1 MKNRDYLMESAGE
14 SQRLVGKTDDAKTA
28 AQAGWAGL
36 APGMRVAD
44 LGCGPGRTT
53 SVLHALAQ
61 PGGEAV
67 GIDFGPDRI
76 THADQHYQSPGL
88 TFHCRDIREPL
99 DDLGQFDFV
108 WMRFLLE
115 YYRAESFELATKAA
129 SLLKP
134 GGILCL
140 VDLDN
145 NCLNHFEMPE
155 RLTRTIASLMAVLQA
170 KGNFDPYVGRKLY
183 SYLYD
188 LGLAEIRVE
197 VAGHHVI
204 YGDLKES
211 DAFNWLRKAE
221 VAPAKL
227 GFTFEL
233 YPGGHPEFVAEFQS
247 FFSDPRR
254 FTYSPLVL
262 CRGRKPQAWPIEPP
276 FLAP

>member
-1 MKNRDYLMESAGE
+1 MKNHDYLMESDAE
-14 SQRLVGKTDDAKTA
+14 AHRLEVKTDDAKTA
-28 AQAGWAGL
+28 AQAAWGGL

-53 SVLHALAQ
+53 SVLHGLVQ

-67 GIDFGPDRI
+67 GVDFGPDRI
-76 THADQHYQSPGL
+76 AHANAHYQRPGL
-88 TFHCRDIREPL
+88 NFYCRDIREPL
-99 DDLGQFDFV
+99 DDLGKFDFV

-115 YYRAESFELATKAA
+115 YYLDESFELVKKAA
-129 SLLKP
+129 TLLKP

-140 VDLDN
+140 ADLDN

-155 RLTRTIASLMAVLQA
+155 RLTSTITSLMTMLQE
-170 KGNFDPYVGRKLY
+170 KGNFDPYVGRRLY
-183 SYLYD
+183 AYLYD
-188 LGLAEIRVE
+188 LGFEEIMVE

-204 YGDLKES
+204 YGELKES

-227 GFTFEL
+227 GFSFEL
-233 YPGGHPEFVAEFQS
+233 YPGGHPEFIAEFQR

-262 CRGRKPQAWPIEPP
+262 CRGRKPQA
-276 FLAP
+276 